1 MRSETSALTTAVNA
15 VPITTATARSTTL
28 PRIRNFLKSV
38 SSFGTG
44 WRLDSSHGS
53 ADPSANGDPADICV
67 TSAPN
72 SGSRTRR
79 PPRRARELRRKSL
92 RSGSRSAWSR
102 DGSSRRLPP
111 PRASRAYTRSGH
123 RAPSVEAD
131 LTAAVLY
138 AGPGAMLS
146 HATALWWRGL
156 IDRQPWPIEVSTP
169 RRCRSLHGVRVYGR
183 RNCGRV
189 WHKDLPVTT
198 IEQALLD
205 FAARAPLE
213 RVRYALSVADYL
225 QVLDVPALQVTA
237 GTGRA
242 GSTKLR
248 KALERHEPK
257 LATHPQPARA
267 SIPAAVRVLRDP
279 APGRCQRPDR
289 GRPGRRGVV
298 GAEVGGR
305 ARRAR
310 QPQLVGADPA
320 RPQQRAPLASG
331 RIRRAS
337 ATARSSWRSRR
348 RWWPAT

>member
-1 MRSETSALTTAVNA
+1 MSWAQLMALGVESVVVARWVSDGYLHHVHPRVYAV
-15 VPITTATARSTTL
+15 
-28 PRIRNFLKSV
+28 
-38 SSFGTG
+38 
-44 WRLDSSHGS
+44 
-53 ADPSANGDPADICV
+53 
-67 TSAPN
+67 
-72 SGSRTRR
+72 
-79 PPRRARELRRKSL
+79 
-92 RSGSRSAWSR
+92 
-102 DGSSRRLPP
+102 
-111 PRASRAYTRSGH
+111 GH
-123 RAPSVEAD
+123 RAPSVEAG

-225 QVLDVPALQVTA
+225 QVLDISALQVTA

-257 LATHPQPARA
+257 LATTRSPLERLFLPLCESYGIPLPDDVNVRIAGVLVDAVWWKQRLVVELDGRDNYSSWAQIQRDRSNELTLRA
-267 SIPAAVRVLRDP
+267 AGFDVLRYGTVQLEEQAVLVAGDVI
-279 APGRCQRPDR
+279 GR
-289 GRPGRRGVV
+289 
-298 GAEVGGR
+298 
-305 ARRAR
+305 
-310 QPQLVGADPA
+310 L
-320 RPQQRAPLASG
+320 S
-331 RIRRAS
+331 S
-337 ATARSSWRSRR
+337 TARS
-348 RWWPAT
+348 A

>member
-1 MRSETSALTTAVNA
+1 MSWAQLMALGVESVVVARWVSDGYLHHVHPRVYAV
-15 VPITTATARSTTL
+15 
-28 PRIRNFLKSV
+28 
-38 SSFGTG
+38 
-44 WRLDSSHGS
+44 
-53 ADPSANGDPADICV
+53 
-67 TSAPN
+67 
-72 SGSRTRR
+72 
-79 PPRRARELRRKSL
+79 
-92 RSGSRSAWSR
+92 
-102 DGSSRRLPP
+102 
-111 PRASRAYTRSGH
+111 GH
-123 RAPSVEAD
+123 RAPSVEAG

-225 QVLDVPALQVTA
+225 QVLDISALQVTA

-257 LATHPQPARA
+257 LATTRSPLERLFLPLCESYGIPLPDDVNVRIAGVLVDAVWWKQRLVVELDGRDNHSSWAQIQRDRSNELTLRA
-267 SIPAAVRVLRDP
+267 AGFDVLRYGTVQLEEQAVLVAGDVI
-279 APGRCQRPDR
+279 GR
-289 GRPGRRGVV
+289 
-298 GAEVGGR
+298 
-305 ARRAR
+305 
-310 QPQLVGADPA
+310 L
-320 RPQQRAPLASG
+320 S
-331 RIRRAS
+331 S
-337 ATARSSWRSRR
+337 TARS
-348 RWWPAT
+348 A